1 MSIPKDPTI
10 YPLTC
15 ATRTAE
21 AADDISAF
29 SPRGIRQYV
38 SIPWLSSVLRS
49 SIARVGN
56 ALYTFGAGTGRED
69 REVAERIE
77 QRKTLLS
84 FRLERVCTVPI
95 AMHPY
100 RYDTAMLTKPRR
112 L

>member
-15 ATRTAE
+15 ATRTGE
-21 AADDISAF
+21 AGDNIRAF
-29 SPRGIRQYV
+29 CPRAIRQYV

-56 ALYTFGAGTGRED
+56 ALYAFGAGMGWED
-69 REVAERIE
+69 PEVAERIE

-84 FRLERVCTVPI
+84 LRLERVRPVPI
-95 AMHPY
+95 EVCLY
-100 RYDTAMLTKPRR
+100 R
-112 L
+112 